1 MSTIR
6 RIVCLA
12 NSRKVS
18 GRCIAGKEIGAG
30 TSGQWIRPVS
40 ARATGEISEEER
52 RYEDGSTAQVLDV
65 IDVPLMGHAA
75 GGHQV
80 ENYLIDLHGYWVKVG
95 AMPRSSLGQLTDHPE
110 TLWKNG
116 DSTLAGQNDR
126 VRIEAG
132 RVPAGSLYL
141 ISPERLAVHVL
152 SETAGLIKLRRRVR
166 TSFFY
171 GSTRYNLVV
180 TDPGVEKA
188 FLAKPD
194 GSYSLNDAYLCV
206 SLSEAYSDGYG
217 YKLVAAII

>member
-1 MSTIR
+1 MSAIR

-18 GRCIAGKEIGAG
+18 GRCIAGKEIEHD
-30 TSGQWIRPVS
+30 TFGQWIRPVS
-40 ARATGEISEEER
+40 ARTTGEISEEER
-52 RYEDGSTAQVLDV
+52 RYEDGTSAQMLDV
-65 IDVPLMGHAA
+65 IDVPVIGHAV
-75 GGHQV
+75 GGHQI
-80 ENYLIDLHGYWVKVG
+80 ENYLIDPNEYWKKAGVL
-95 AMPRSSLGQLTDHPE
+95 PRAGLAQLTDHPE

-141 ISPERLAVHVL
+141 ISPERLVVHVL

-166 TSFFY
+166 ASFY
-171 GSTRYNLVV
+171 YRSTRYNWVV
-180 TDPGVEKA
+180 TDPGVEEA

-194 GSYSLNDAYLCV
+194 GSYSLDDAYLCV
-206 SLSEAYSDGYG
+206 SLSEVYSDGYS